1 MSKRLFSYFIGLDL
15 GQSQDYTALCVI
27 EEPLWTGRRWESPA
41 GMPPDTVRYFL
52 KKYFDEG
59 RPPNPQLAVRHLER
73 FALGTPYTKI
83 VERVN
88 KLLDTPLLAGKRTV
102 LLVDKTGVGA
112 GVLDVFIQ
120 SGIHPNAI
128 TIHGGAEIT
137 LDTQHPGFKVPKR
150 DLVGAVQ
157 VLLQNR
163 RLKIA
168 GGLAQAEALKKEL
181 LNFRMK
187 IDPNT
192 AHDSYS
198 HWREGDHDDLVLAT
212 AMACWF
218 REWWNAKLEVHYAL
232 KRVERERRLME
243 PVEEAYAKRRE
254 IRR

>member
-1 MSKRLFSYFIGLDL
+1 
-15 GQSQDYTALCVI
+15 
-27 EEPLWTGRRWESPA
+27 
-41 GMPPDTVRYFL
+41 MPPDTVRYFL

-59 RPPNPQLAVRHLER
+59 RPPNPQPAVRHLER
-73 FALGTPYTKI
+73 FALGTRYTKI
-83 VERVN
+83 VECVN
-88 KLLDTPLLAGKRTV
+88 RLLDTPPLAGKRSV

-112 GVLDVFIQ
+112 GVLDMFVQ
-120 SGIHPNAI
+120 AGIRPAAI
-128 TIHGGAEIT
+128 TIHGGTEIT
-137 LDTQHPGFKVPKR
+137 LDTQHPSFKVPKR

-157 VLLQNR
+157 ILLQNR
-163 RLKIA
+163 RLKVA
-168 GGLAQAEALKKEL
+168 KELPEAETLKKEL

-232 KRVERERRLME
+232 KRVEREGRLME
-243 PVEEAYAKRRE
+243 RVEEAHAKRKE